1 MKKLSLLIA
10 LGSFVFLSIAKPS
23 INASTFE
30 TYSRQMQ
37 DLSAR
42 YIADKKFDY
51 ANKALE
57 KWVESYNALSDTEKK
72 QHNEAYSAIMY
83 QQACA
88 YTQTNELYKALK
100 CLKESV
106 RTGFSN
112 SEQALNDP
120 NLKELASYTEFKKI
134 IQSISKS

>member
-23 INASTFE
+23 INVTAFE
-30 TYSRQMQ
+30 SYSRQMQ

-51 ANKALE
+51 ANKAIE
-57 KWVESYNALSDTEKK
+57 KWIESYNTLSANEKG
-72 QHNEAYSAIMY
+72 QYNDVYSAIMY
-83 QQACA
+83 QQACT

-100 CLKESV
+100 SLKESV

-112 SEQALNDP
+112 SDQALNDP
-120 NLKELASYTEFKKI
+120 NLKELSSYTEFKKI